1 VAGEAADAEE
11 VVRLARQL
19 KPDVVLMDID
29 LHGTDAF
36 DATSH
41 IKAHVPETK
50 VIMVS
55 VINGETYRKAA
66 AKCGADAFL
75 PKSAQISE
83 LLSVIGWGRLA
94 MHHRV

>member
-1 VAGEAADAEE
+1 MVAGEAADAEE

-36 DATSH
+36 DGTSH

-66 AKCGADAFL
+66 AKCGADV
-75 PKSAQISE
+75 SE

>member
-1 VAGEAADAEE
+1 MAGEAADAEE

-29 LHGTDAF
+29 LHGT

-66 AKCGADAFL
+66 AKCGADV
-75 PKSAQISE
+75 SE

>member
-1 VAGEAADAEE
+1 LESIGDLKVAGEAADAEE

-29 LHGTDAF
+29 LHGT

-75 PKSAQISE
+75 TKSAQISE
-83 LLSVIGWGRLA
+83 LLSVIGWER
-94 MHHRV
+94 